1 MNKKTIVILGATC
14 NLGMELSYIY
24 AKNNFNLV
32 LISRSSIKN
41 QELKNSLQQ
50 KFSNISVSNYELD
63 ILDLDSQ
70 NYIYNNI

>member
-50 KFSNISVSNYELD
+50 KFSNISVSTYELD
-63 ILDLDSQ
+63 ILYLDSQ
-70 NYIYNNI
+70 NYI